1 MTWHHAFIH
10 TTETFTINL
19 HFLLNMISWAT
30 EAAQD
35 HRKHMSQT
43 KQELTAVFQPYFSR
57 LQ

>member
-43 KQELTAVFQPYFSR
+43 KQELTAVIQP
-57 LQ
+57 